1 MDGKN
6 NPGKFKATAHCLM
19 VRVRVAVHFCSLSGH
34 FNLSKAITAV
44 PYNCLNAII
53 LVSIWIRVVY
63 EHEIREMQSCHPV
76 VVIYLE
82 SY

>member
-6 NPGKFKATAHCLM
+6 NAGEFEPAAHCLM
-19 VRVRVAVHFCSLSGH
+19 VWVRGQFTFVLCQITLISARLTLLSH
-34 FNLSKAITAV
+34 IIV
-44 PYNCLNAII
+44 LNAII
-53 LVSIWIRVVY
+53 LVSTWIRVVY